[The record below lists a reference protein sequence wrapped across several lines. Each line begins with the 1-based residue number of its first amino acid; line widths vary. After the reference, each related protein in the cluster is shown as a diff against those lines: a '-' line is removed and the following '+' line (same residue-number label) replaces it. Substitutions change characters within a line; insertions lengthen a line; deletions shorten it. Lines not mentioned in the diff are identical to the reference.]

1 MTPGPRCPFE
11 HETDCMHL
19 QAVVFDFDG
28 VIADTEPVHLL
39 AFQEELRAIGLA
51 LSQQEYLDRYLG
63 YNDREGFAAV
73 AAASGRTLEAE
84 EIEQLIARK
93 TVRVQAL
100 LGSTS
105 LLFPG
110 VERRI
115 REWSAR
121 VPVAIASG
129 ALRAEIDTILN
140 ATALSTCFRAIVTA
154 DDPVDSKPSPH
165 PYMLAMS
172 RLADGHG
179 NGSPLRPERCVAIED
194 SVWGIVSAR
203 AAGMRVVAVTT
214 SYGASALSEADL
226 VVPAVEDLTLDM
238 LDHVVAA
245 RT

>member
-1 MTPGPRCPFE
+1 MQ
-11 HETDCMHL
+11 L
-19 QAVVFDFDG
+19 QAIVFDFDG

-39 AFQEELRAIGLA
+39 AFQEELASVGLT
-51 LSQQEYLDRYLG
+51 LSQQEYLERYLG

-73 AAASGRTLEAE
+73 AAASGRTLGAE
-84 EIEQLIARK
+84 DIEQLIARK

-100 LGSTS
+100 LRSTP

-110 VERRI
+110 VEHRI
-115 REWSAR
+115 RDWSAR

-140 ATALSTCFRAIVTA
+140 STALSSCFRAIVTA
-154 DDPVDSKPSPH
+154 DDPVASKPSPA
-165 PYMLAMS
+165 PYTLAMS
-172 RLADGHG
+172 RLAEGDGLG
-179 NGSPLRPERCVAIED
+179 LAMRPDLCVAIED
-194 SVWGIVSAR
+194 SLWGIVSAR

-226 VVPAVEDLTLDM
+226 VIPTVADLTLDM
-238 LDHVVAA
+238 LDDVVAA

>member
-1 MTPGPRCPFE
+1 MQ
-11 HETDCMHL
+11 L
-19 QAVVFDFDG
+19 QAIVFDFDG

-39 AFQEELRAIGLA
+39 AFQEQLASAGLT
-51 LSQQEYLDRYLG
+51 LSQEEYLERYLG

-73 AAASGRTLEAE
+73 AAASGRTLGAG

-110 VERRI
+110 VDRCI
-115 REWSAR
+115 RDWSTR

-140 ATALSTCFRAIVTA
+140 AAALSPCFRAIVTA
-154 DDPVDSKPSPH
+154 DDPVDSKPSPA
-165 PYMLAMS
+165 PYTLAMS

-179 NGSPLRPERCVAIED
+179 SGSPLQPDRCVAIED

-214 SYGASALSEADL
+214 SYGAGALNAADL
-226 VVPAVEDLTLDM
+226 VVPAIADLTLDA
-238 LDHVVAA
+238 LDAVVA
-245 RT
+245 RPT

>member
-1 MTPGPRCPFE
+1 MQ
-11 HETDCMHL
+11 L
-19 QAVVFDFDG
+19 QAIVFDFDG

-39 AFQEELRAIGLA
+39 AFQEELAAIGLT

-73 AAASGRTLEAE
+73 AAASGRTLGNE

-100 LGSTS
+100 LGSVP

-110 VERRI
+110 VEGCI
-115 REWSAR
+115 RDWSTR

-140 ATALSTCFRAIVTA
+140 AAALSSCFQAIVTA
-154 DDPVDSKPSPH
+154 DDPVDSKPSPA
-165 PYMLAMS
+165 PYTLALS
-172 RLADGHG
+172 RLAGG
-179 NGSPLRPERCVAIED
+179 NSLGPALRPDRCVAIED

-214 SYGASALSEADL
+214 SYGASALGEADL
-226 VVPAVEDLTLDM
+226 IVPGVADLTLER
-238 LDHVVAA
+238 LHNVVAA